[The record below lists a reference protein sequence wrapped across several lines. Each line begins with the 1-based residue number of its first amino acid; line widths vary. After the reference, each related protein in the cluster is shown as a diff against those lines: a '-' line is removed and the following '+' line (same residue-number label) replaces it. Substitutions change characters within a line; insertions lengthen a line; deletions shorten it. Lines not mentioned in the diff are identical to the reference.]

1 MNLILVSGKVRN
13 LPSEGKQMRKK
24 LALLLAA
31 ALSLSVIITGA
42 APASAIE
49 DTSKLNLMKK
59 GSLVVCMTL
68 QFKPQMYL
76 TATGRPA
83 GYDPELVKRVARD
96 LGLKL
101 EIRNTDFNGLLA
113 GIAAK
118 QCDLASVGLGRNA
131 TREQSMTYV
140 KEYVPYATVLG
151 TRRADGTAATVAA
164 WNAASKKL
172 TCLKGSLS
180 CTKIKELFP
189 NATAVEFPTQDAS
202 ILEVAS
208 GRADGVI
215 LEANLLANY
224 QATNPGVLKSVKLD
238 KEINSYWGWWTV
250 QLGNTA
256 LANRLKAWLCE
267 KQEQGV
273 LKSIYRQQMGY
284 PMGAD
289 LPACTA

>member
-1 MNLILVSGKVRN
+1 
-13 LPSEGKQMRKK
+13 MRKK
-24 LALLLAA
+24 ISLLLAL
-31 ALSLSVIITGA
+31 ALSLTMVLTGA
-42 APASAIE
+42 GSATAKE
-49 DTSKLNLMKK
+49 DTSKLNLIKK

-76 TATGRPA
+76 SATGRPT

-118 QCDLASVGLGRNA
+118 QCDLTSVGLGRNA

-164 WNAASKKL
+164 WNSATKKL

-208 GRADGVI
+208 GRADGVV

-224 QATNPGVLKSVKLD
+224 SATNPGVLKSVKLD
-238 KEINSYWGWWTV
+238 KDINSYWGWWTV

-256 LANRLKAWLCE
+256 LRDRLKAWLCE

-273 LKSIYRQQMGY
+273 LNSIYRQQMGY
-284 PMGAD
+284 RMGAD